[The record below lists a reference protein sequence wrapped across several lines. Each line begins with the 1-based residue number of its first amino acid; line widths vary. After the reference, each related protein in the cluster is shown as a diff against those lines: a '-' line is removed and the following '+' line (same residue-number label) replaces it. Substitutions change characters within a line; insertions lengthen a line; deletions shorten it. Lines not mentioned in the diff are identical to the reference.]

1 MEPAF
6 GGTVSNK
13 NQRGCGVHIGLTL
26 IKFTKN
32 INCDAKIHKWF
43 DRKHHTPQGHITV
56 LATDRW
62 VRVAKRHA
70 RQCNQCNGGSKDD
83 TKHKG
88 KCEGKRTIEKV
99 FHVIA
104 TRSATFEDRSTT
116 VTHTLGKFIA
126 TFSTRLARLDED
138 PVAQGRRHSR
148 LAAKNG
154 KKGEKEK

>member
-1 MEPAF
+1 
-6 GGTVSNK
+6 
-13 NQRGCGVHIGLTL
+13 
-26 IKFTKN
+26 
-32 INCDAKIHKWF
+32 
-43 DRKHHTPQGHITV
+43 
-56 LATDRW
+56 LATDRG

-104 TRSATFEDRSTT
+104 TRSATFVDRSTT

-148 LAAKNG
+148 TDNDEIESEDTRTLLSPPSTSPQPHHDL
-154 KKGEKEK
+154 E